1 MVSPTLTRL
10 LTAVIL
16 MVGLIPASQA
26 LTRLEASVD
35 QNPVVAGQS
44 FILEVVADDDIDSNA
59 LDTSA
64 LLRDFAVGQTR
75 VSRSTQIINFDAQ
88 RETRWTVM
96 LIARE
101 PGSTTIPALDING
114 VRSAPIRLTVL
125 AADDPRVEAQNPLVY
140 LETDLDNHSLW
151 LGQPVK
157 ATVTLYLGADLQR
170 GALNAPTA
178 DNALIRQLGQDRE
191 SSQIVNGR
199 RYRTIAR
206 DYVIVPQTTG
216 ELRLQPANFEGDVL
230 VPTGRRDLF
239 GRAQPRPMAIQGE
252 PIVLTVKPK
261 PASYQGDWLAADLVT
276 LSDNL
281 DEQTDYPVGQ
291 PITRTLTLTAVGAV
305 EENLAEIAVDVPDSL
320 RLYPDKAQ
328 RQSGVQN
335 GQLIARLEQTMAIVP
350 SQPGQYTL
358 PEVKVPWWNARLG
371 RQQWATLP
379 ARTLT
384 ITGSASVPLEP
395 AEVTQPLATPQVAV
409 QPVVSPGLWPWATLA
424 FALLWLVTLWWG
436 WRRGAAPGVAPGPN
450 LRPTTEPDL
459 LKPLLKACQHN
470 QVDTTLA
477 LLPQWASQREGEA
490 ISLAQIPRRYP
501 TLAKPLQALQRS
513 QYSARPEAWNG
524 NALADALRALG
535 EKSPSTDDA
544 PLPPLN
550 PPTRIKV

>member
-1 MVSPTLTRL
+1 MSPTFTRL
-10 LTAVIL
+10 LTAMIL
-16 MVGLIPASQA
+16 MVGLIPTARALSQ
-26 LTRLEASVD
+26 LEASVD

-44 FILEVVADDDIDSNA
+44 FILEVVADDDIDSNE

-75 VSRSTQIINFDAQ
+75 VSRSTQIINFDAR

-101 PGSTTIPALDING
+101 PGSATIPALDING
-114 VRSAPIRLTVL
+114 VRSQPITLTVL
-125 AADDPRVEAQNPLVY
+125 ATDDPKVEAQSPLVY
-140 LETDLDNHSLW
+140 LETDLDTPTLW

-157 ATVTLYLGADLQR
+157 ATVRLFLGADLQR

-199 RYRTIAR
+199 RYRIIER

-216 ELRLQPANFEGDVL
+216 QLRLQPANFEGDVL

-252 PIVLTVKPK
+252 PINLTIKPR

-276 LSDNL
+276 LSDSL
-281 DEQTDYPVGQ
+281 DEQSEYQVGQ

-305 EENLAEIAVDVPDSL
+305 EESLAEISVVVPDAL
-320 RLYPDKAQ
+320 RIYPDKAQ

-350 SQPGQYTL
+350 AQPGTYIL
-358 PEVKVPWWNARLG
+358 PEIKVPWWNARLG

-379 ARTLT
+379 AKTLT
-384 ITGSASVPLEP
+384 ITGSAP
-395 AEVTQPLATPQVAV
+395 APVIEANLPDTAPQPQVV
-409 QPVVSPGLWPWATLA
+409 IEEVSRPGFWPWLTAL
-424 FALLWLVTLWWG
+424 FALLWLMTLAWG
-436 WRRGAAPGVAPGPN
+436 WRRGQRSANQPPESASTA
-450 LRPTTEPDL
+450 PTTSS
-459 LKPLLKACQHN
+459 LKPLLKACQRN
-470 QVDTTLA
+470 DVEATLA
-477 LLPQWASQREGEA
+477 LLPEWASEREGEPL
-490 ISLAQIPRRYP
+490 SLAQIAERYP
-501 TLAKPLQALQRS
+501 GLATHLQTLQRS
-513 QYSARPEAWNG
+513 QYSARTAAWSG
-524 NALADALRALG
+524 KDLEQAIRTLG
-535 EKSPSTDDA
+535 EKAKDA
-544 PLPPLN
+544 QDNALPPLN